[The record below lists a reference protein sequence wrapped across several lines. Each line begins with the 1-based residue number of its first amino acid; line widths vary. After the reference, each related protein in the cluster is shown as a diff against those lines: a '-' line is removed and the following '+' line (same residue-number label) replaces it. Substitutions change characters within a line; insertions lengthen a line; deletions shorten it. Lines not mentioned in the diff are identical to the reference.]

1 MSAYTPIDLSRLPS
15 PAIVEVLDYEVI
27 LAQMLEDF
35 RQRDPAYSAIVE
47 SDPAF
52 KILEV
57 AAYRELLIRQRI
69 NDALKSVLLAYSSGT
84 ITYDGDTPRYAPGD
98 LDHLGAL
105 LGVARKVL
113 TPADPG
119 AVPPAPALYEAD
131 VDYRRRI
138 QLSLESFSTAGPRA
152 AYAFHALTHPLIK
165 DVAVYG
171 PSELLAITP
180 GDVHV
185 YLLSTVDNGEA
196 NPDTVAAVSE
206 ILSAEDV
213 RPLTDNVMVFSA
225 EITHYEIEAE
235 LFTFAGPDPLIV
247 LAAAEAAIDLYVAER
262 HRIGATVTLSGI
274 YAALHVAG
282 VQRVALTK
290 PTAAIETDE
299 VTAPYCVGIT
309 LTHGGIA
316 S

>member
-1 MSAYTPIDLSRLPS
+1 MLTYTPIDLSRLPP
-15 PAIVEVLDYEVI
+15 PAIVEMLDYEVI
-27 LAQMLEDF
+27 LAQMLADL
-35 RQRDPAYSAIVE
+35 RQRDPAYTAIVE
-47 SDPAF
+47 SDPAY
-52 KILEV
+52 KVLEV
-57 AAYRELLIRQRI
+57 AAYREVLLRARI
-69 NDALKSVLLAYSSGT
+69 NDAAKAVLLAHSTGT

-105 LGVARKVL
+105 FGVARKVL
-113 TPADPG
+113 TPADPE
-119 AVPPAPALYEAD
+119 AIPPVPALYETDA
-131 VDYRRRI
+131 DYRRRI

-152 AYAFHALTHPLIK
+152 AYAFHALTHPQIK

-171 PSELLAITP
+171 PGELLVITP

-196 NPDTVAAVSE
+196 NPDTVDAVE
-206 ILSAEDV
+206 AILSAEDI

-225 EITHYEIEAE
+225 EVTNYTIEAA
-235 LFTFAGPDPLIV
+235 LFTFSGPDPLIV
-247 LAAAEAAIDLYVAER
+247 LAAAEAALGLYVSER

-282 VQRVALTK
+282 VQRVELAE
-290 PTAAIETDE
+290 PTADIETDE
-299 VTAPYCVGIT
+299 VTAPYCASIT

-316 S
+316 P